1 MAATRHAG
9 QAGQA
14 SKAWSVLSLASL
26 SCSSQHVTAHQIP
39 GQDVTAHQIPAV
51 RLFRLDH
58 TSGPGQSRRT
68 VRGLLGVESA
78 AATRILA
85 SAACRTGAAAGEG
98 VSRYPRCTRMR
109 LTRRLELS

>member
-39 GQDVTAHQIPAV
+39 GQHVTAHQIPAV
-51 RLFRLDH
+51 RLDH

>member
-39 GQDVTAHQIPAV
+39 GQHVTAHQIPAV
-51 RLFRLDH
+51 GLDH